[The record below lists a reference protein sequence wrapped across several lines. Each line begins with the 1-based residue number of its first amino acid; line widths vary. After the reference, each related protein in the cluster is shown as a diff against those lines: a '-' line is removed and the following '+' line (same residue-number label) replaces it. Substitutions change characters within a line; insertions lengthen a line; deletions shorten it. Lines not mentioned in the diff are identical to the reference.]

1 MTDYTPALNNYS
13 AMRKFGNNRWIL
25 YSVKAGR
32 KIILFRV
39 LLRSLKIKLAL
50 SELQIS

>member
-32 KIILFRV
+32 KIFLFSNLEYYNYRV
-39 LLRSLKIKLAL
+39 Q
-50 SELQIS
+50 EH